1 MSKLILPTAG
11 SANWGAALNA
21 YLRSLDQRLD
31 TFERRY
37 GDTSDYEMV
46 RNLGYASSGFS
57 GTDTSIWYNST
68 QDKIYFYGTVFISG
82 DVNIARTWKSDAPFV
97 SDPISPSVSGAP
109 IYYFVILSYD
119 DNTDDFYVTTSVEFN
134 CGYKD
139 VLLGFFQKT
148 GSTKRF
154 VPYYYS
160 SLKTIMQHYDE
171 LYNRWV
177 NLDREENLIGVVVA
191 GGKITSLQLVPTTY
205 MMYAGGLLTATNQE
219 NANISKNH
227 MAKVVPVEIARSSNV
242 YYIKDE
248 SNAGVLSTT
257 WCGTTAPDGDANKA
271 NIYRVLVTVFG
282 DIIVQKAYVN
292 DGTTIPTASYWSEQ
306 QLYNTRF
313 SSNFL
318 KDDGSSDKKPTMALD
333 ASLYVEVIRFG
344 YQGNIDQGNYA
355 NGNYVSLS
363 NTIPANSINNI
374 TFAKSL
380 TYGTATQQI
389 SPVWITQD
397 SQLWLDNITF
407 KANANSASSLHLRHI
422 GGTDSAEDVYVALDT
437 TMFDEYKYND
447 LDSPVLLSNYTDV
460 GGSKSIVLASDRYNN
475 STGSILILNS
485 MCSSLYHGTNSLY
498 VGDSYIS
505 IGYNSSITLQISNT
519 INANKDIVMAED
531 AQINWT
537 SDRRRKDNFT
547 PIKEK
552 YLDVVQAVPVQYYTY
567 KNSDKQQVGIIAQD
581 LEKAI
586 PEHSGC
592 FINVQN
598 TSELLNQRSLYET
611 KLTYILWKALQE
623 EIAARKK
630 LEQKLEA
637 LCK

>member
-37 GDTSDYEMV
+37 GDTSDYEIV

-97 SDPISPSVSGAP
+97 SDPISPSTSRVSN
-109 IYYFVILSYD
+109 YYFVILSYD

-148 GSTKRF
+148 GTTKRF

-177 NLDREENLIGVVVA
+177 NLDREENLIGVVVEH
-191 GGKITSLQLVPTTY
+191 GQITSLQLVPTTY

-219 NANISKNH
+219 NASISKNH

-257 WCGTTAPDGDANKA
+257 WCGTTAPEGDANKA

-318 KDDGSSDKKPTMALD
+318 TDDGSSDKKPTMALD

-344 YQGNIDQGNYA
+344 YQGDINQGNYA

-363 NTIPANSINNI
+363 NTTPANSINNI

-389 SPVWITQD
+389 SPIWITQD

-407 KANANSASSLHLRHI
+407 KANANSASSLHLRHV
-422 GGTDSAEDVYVALDT
+422 GGTGDAEDVYVVLDT
-437 TMFDEYKYND
+437 TMFNGEQLSASNP
-447 LDSPVLLSNYTDV
+447 PVLLSNVTDV
-460 GGSKSIVLASDRYNN
+460 GVDKTIMLAYDYPSH
-475 STGSILILNS
+475 GSILTLNS
-485 MCSSLYHGTNSLY
+485 FGSTLSSGLNYMQVTS
-498 VGDSYIS
+498 SYITFV
-505 IGYNSSITLQISNT
+505 YDSSTALQISST
-519 INANKDIVMAED
+519 INANKDIVMAEET
-531 AQINWT
+531 QITWT
-537 SDRRRKDNFT
+537 SDRRRKDNFM
-547 PIKEK
+547 PVKEK

>member
-37 GDTSDYEMV
+37 GDTSDYEIV

-97 SDPISPSVSGAP
+97 SDPISPSTSRVSN
-109 IYYFVILSYD
+109 YYFVILSYD

-148 GSTKRF
+148 GTTKRF

-177 NLDREENLIGVVVA
+177 NLDREENLIGVVVEH
-191 GGKITSLQLVPTTY
+191 GQITSLQLVPTTY

-219 NANISKNH
+219 NASISKNH

-257 WCGTTAPDGDANKA
+257 WCGTTAPEGDANKA

-318 KDDGSSDKKPTMALD
+318 TDDGSSDKKPTMALD

-344 YQGNIDQGNYA
+344 YQGDINQGNYA

-363 NTIPANSINNI
+363 NTTPANSINNI

-389 SPVWITQD
+389 SPIWITQD

-407 KANANSASSLHLRHI
+407 KANANSASSLHLRHV
-422 GGTDSAEDVYVALDT
+422 GGTGDAEDVYVVLDT
-437 TMFDEYKYND
+437 TMFNGEQLSASNP
-447 LDSPVLLSNYTDV
+447 PVLLSNVTDV
-460 GGSKSIVLASDRYNN
+460 GVDKTIMLAYDYPSH
-475 STGSILILNS
+475 GSILTLNS
-485 MCSSLYHGTNSLY
+485 FGSTLSSGLNYMQVTSPY
-498 VGDSYIS
+498 ITFVYDSS
-505 IGYNSSITLQISNT
+505 TALQISST
-519 INANKDIVMAED
+519 INANKDIVMAEET
-531 AQINWT
+531 QITWT
-537 SDRRRKDNFT
+537 SDRRRKDNFM
-547 PIKEK
+547 PVKEK